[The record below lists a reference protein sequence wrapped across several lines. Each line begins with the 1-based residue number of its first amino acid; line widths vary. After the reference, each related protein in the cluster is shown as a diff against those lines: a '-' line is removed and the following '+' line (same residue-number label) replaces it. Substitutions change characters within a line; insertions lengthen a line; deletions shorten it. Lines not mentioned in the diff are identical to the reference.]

1 MTQKNRVKYMLSTS
15 KLELQSFANIP
26 SLKIPE
32 SKIVHKSPTLH
43 PLARF
48 VTEEAAALLFNIS
61 LEEIYKITCL
71 RYVVHVH
78 GKGVSRFVSY
88 ADFPPI
94 LAVNLPTALDF
105 YYWNKRWKKK
115 PAQELWRKF
124 YVDQMERALLP
135 EKLIN
140 WGNLIGIV
148 KPLLSETGLS
158 MLREIYAERKIS
170 LNF

>member
-1 MTQKNRVKYMLSTS
+1 MLPTST
-15 KLELQSFANIP
+15 LEWQSFTNIASP
-26 SLKIPE
+26 KILE

-61 LEEIYKITCL
+61 IEEIYKITCL

-94 LAVNLPTALDF
+94 LAVNLPTPLDF
-105 YYWNKRWKKK
+105 YFWHKRWKKK
-115 PAQELWRKF
+115 PAQEFWQKF
-124 YVDQMERALLP
+124 YIYQFEKALSVTEL
-135 EKLIN
+135 LGWN
-140 WGNLIGIV
+140 NLVTKIKSLFSHTGLEIL
-148 KPLLSETGLS
+148 KEAIAKQQSLLSFS
-158 MLREIYAERKIS
+158 IV
-170 LNF
+170 

>member
-1 MTQKNRVKYMLSTS
+1 MLPTS

-32 SKIVHKSPTLH
+32 SKIVHKSPILH

-61 LEEIYKITCL
+61 IEEIYKITCL

-78 GKGVSRFVSY
+78 GKGISRFVSY

-94 LAVNLPTALDF
+94 LNVTLPTPLDF
-105 YYWNKRWKKK
+105 YFWHKRWKKK
-115 PAQELWRKF
+115 PAQEFWKKF
-124 YVDQMERALLP
+124 YIHQFEKAFSAAELLD
-135 EKLIN
+135 
-140 WGNLIGIV
+140 WTNLVAKV
-148 KPLLSETGLS
+148 KSLFTNSVLET
-158 MLREIYAERKIS
+158 LREVAAKQQIFLKFS
-170 LNF
+170 LV